1 MEEGSVLPLCYPSS
15 RRTDTGNGVPA
26 SSPSLTL
33 NGAQQPGT
41 SLYETPC
48 ATKENKRKLNPSIL
62 LESLQLD
69 LISLGQVKKN
79 INIYT

>member
-1 MEEGSVLPLCYPSS
+1 MIQKSVSYAGSYMGLHLISNAPRSS
-15 RRTDTGNGVPA
+15 
-26 SSPSLTL
+26 
-33 NGAQQPGT
+33 T

-69 LISLGQVKKN
+69 LISLGQVKKY